1 MRPSA
6 PVAQYGGISGSGGIY
21 TQEFVWTA
29 PSSAGS
35 FPVLGYRIEEYSEV
49 AGAWALDPAVYQ
61 VSEMG
66 FGVYEVVLC
75 KTALA
80 YRVAAFNLCG
90 LGPWSNAV
98 AYSGTPPPMSTEA
111 HIYTQSGTVYVPCA
125 AYNVKIWT
133 IGQGGT
139 YTGGGPGGGLAWK
152 TWTYQSRNT
161 NYAFGQIGVSIT
173 SAQSSATFNGST
185 ITATAA
191 TNLDPGGY
199 SGGDGGAYGN
209 PGGTGYQAYSGQPY
223 ASISYPFTGPPYQY
237 SGNYTFGGGIGGQ
250 SGTNPD
256 GTATRPLPVS
266 PCRRHPAND
275 QAGLLSAVALAGGR
289 AVEECVTQ
297 AAFGS
302 GAVTFTMQ
310 AYGGGSQRVDFAAGY
325 GGGGFDATNPG
336 GAGAVVVQFSP

>member
-1 MRPSA
+1 M
-6 PVAQYGGISGSGGIY
+6 
-21 TQEFVWTA
+21 
-29 PSSAGS
+29 
-35 FPVLGYRIEEYSEV
+35 
-49 AGAWALDPAVYQ
+49 
-61 VSEMG
+61 
-66 FGVYEVVLC
+66 
-75 KTALA
+75 
-80 YRVAAFNLCG
+80 
-90 LGPWSNAV
+90 
-98 AYSGTPPPMSTEA
+98 
-111 HIYTQSGTVYVPCA
+111 
-125 AYNVKIWT
+125 
-133 IGQGGT
+133 
-139 YTGGGPGGGLAWK
+139 
-152 TWTYQSRNT
+152 
-161 NYAFGQIGVSIT
+161 
-173 SAQSSATFNGST
+173 T

-209 PGGTGYQAYSGQPY
+209 PGGNGYQAYSGQPY
-223 ASISYPFTGPPYQY
+223 ASLSYPFSGPPFQY

-256 GTATRPLPVS
+256 GTAIRPLPVS

-325 GGGGFDATNPG
+325 GGGGFDSTSPG
-336 GAGAVVVQFSP
+336 GAGCVVARYSQS